1 MLNDAAGDNTGKFV
15 DGDTHRLKKKR
26 SVFDGVADAGA
37 ALSTIETIGL
47 FGDASAEYVM
57 AYSGVDNS
65 GKEPI
70 PLVKGH
76 AKISTHKI
84 NPQYAE
90 QNIKQQ
96 AGYSAEVAV
105 TAKDNSEFIIS
116 GSKVRASRSDD
127 HQDYGRNHKV
137 VDRVR
142 ILNGEIIEGSQSQMK
157 FVGDRNQLFSDIA
170 KPDGDFSRY
179 RGITLEL
186 PSEQYSDAAQ
196 YCRDK
201 AATLRQNAARAHE
214 KGRAEAAAKLEET
227 ACNYE
232 QLADNVADSGLTT
245 EQAIFYRLHPELAT
259 ALDIAKNSHRAGME
273 GAKYGVII
281 GACISVMQNG
291 YKFSQ
296 GDADGIDAVTAI
308 AGDTAKAAAVG
319 YATAATGSAIKSVM
333 QQSGNEVVR
342 NLAGGN
348 TPALALNACIALG
361 SSIKRYVKGD
371 INEAQFLMEVGEKG
385 SGMLATGMMGM
396 VGQIAIPIPV
406 VGAAIGGM
414 IGCMLSNLFY
424 QSAVDAAREAQ
435 ASRELLARTRIIEQA
450 ARQRIAEEQ
459 AQFDAFNATEIPAL
473 QSAVRELSLSLSVVN
488 IDGDEI
494 ATSVNRF
501 ATLLGKQLEFGT
513 KTEFDAFMLSD
524 RPLTL

>member
-1 MLNDAAGDNTGKFV
+1 MLNGSE
-15 DGDTHRLKKKR
+15 DGYRDPSTASETDRLQKAP
-26 SVFDGVADAGA
+26 SVFKNVADAGA
-37 ALSTIETIGL
+37 ALSTSETVSR
-47 FGDASAEYVM
+47 FGDASAEFVK
-57 AYSGVDNS
+57 ALRGVDNAA
-65 GKEPI
+65 KEPI
-70 PLVKGH
+70 HFAKSH
-76 AKISTHKI
+76 AGIFKNKI
-84 NPQYAE
+84 NAQYAE

-96 AGYSAEVAV
+96 AGYSAEVAA

-116 GSKVRASRSDD
+116 RSKVRASRSDD
-127 HQDYGRNHKV
+127 LEQFGKNHPV

-142 ILNGEIIEGSQSQMK
+142 ILDGEIIDGSPSQMK
-157 FVGDRNQLFSDIA
+157 FVGDRSKLFNDIA
-170 KPDGDFSRY
+170 KPDGKFCRY
-179 RGITLEL
+179 RGAKLEL
-186 PSEQYSDAAQ
+186 PSEQYKDAAQ
-196 YCRDK
+196 FCRDK
-201 AATLRQNAARAHE
+201 AAALRKNAARAQA
-214 KGRAEAAAKLEET
+214 KGNAEAAARLDET
-227 ACNYE
+227 ARNYD
-232 QLADNVADSGLTT
+232 QLADNVMDSGLTT

-273 GAKYGVII
+273 GAKYGAII
-281 GACISVMQNG
+281 GACISVVQNG
-291 YKFSQ
+291 YQFVQ
-296 GDADGIDAVTAI
+296 GDADAADAIIAV
-308 AGDTAKAAAVG
+308 AGDTAKAAAIG

-333 QQSGNEVVR
+333 QQSGNQAVR
-342 NLAGGN
+342 NLAG
-348 TPALALNACIALG
+348 TSAPVLALSACIALG
-361 SSIKRYVKGD
+361 SSIKRYVKGE
-371 INEAQFLMEVGEKG
+371 INEAQFLMEIGEKG

-396 VGQIAIPIPV
+396 VGQIAIPIPF

-459 AQFDAFNATEIPAL
+459 AQFDAFNAAEIPAL
-473 QSAVRELSLSLSVVN
+473 QSAVRELSLSLSVVT